1 MVANL
6 SLLLTAG
13 ALISAGVYLLLDRA
27 MTKMILGVLL
37 LGNGVNLLILLA
49 GGDAGSPPIM
59 GRESLQHG
67 DKVADPLAQAMILTA
82 IVISMALTAFV
93 LALAYRQ
100 YRYRTQD
107 VIDDDAEDVAVATRT
122 TAASAAPDHDASD
135 DPTTGRMT
143 DSGDDFGPDS
153 FEAPVRKE
161 SNPRQAGQAT
171 KKAVPSEA
179 DKDTTSTSKTAAK
192 QQGGDS

>member
-1 MVANL
+1 MAANL
-6 SLLLTAG
+6 SLLLAAG

-27 MTKMILGVLL
+27 MTKMIMGVLL
-37 LGNGVNLLILLA
+37 MGNGVNLLILAA
-49 GGDAGSPPIM
+49 GGSAGSPPIM

-67 DKVADPLAQAMILTA
+67 ENVADPLAQAMILTA
-82 IVISMALTAFV
+82 IVISMALTAFA

-107 VIDDDAEDVAVATRT
+107 VIEDDAEDAAVAARP

-143 DSGDDFGPDS
+143 QSGDAFGPAS
-153 FEAPVRKE
+153 FEAPVRNETSSRK
-161 SNPRQAGQAT
+161 AGT
-171 KKAVPSEA
+171 KNSKAVSLAKEEEKPSQSSPSQ
-179 DKDTTSTSKTAAK
+179 D
-192 QQGGDS
+192 GDA

>member
-13 ALISAGVYLLLDRA
+13 ALIAAGVYMLLDRA
-27 MTKMILGVLL
+27 LTRMIMGVLL
-37 LGNGVNLLILLA
+37 LGNGVNLLILTA

-67 DKVADPLAQAMILTA
+67 EDVADPLAQAMILTA
-82 IVISMALTAFV
+82 IVISMALTAFA

-107 VIDDDAEDVAVATRT
+107 VIDDDAEDIAVATRT

-143 DSGDDFGPDS
+143 ESGDDFGPES

-161 SNPRQAGQAT
+161 SSPKKAGANT
-171 KKAVPSEA
+171 KKAIPNQLAKEDPSA
-179 DKDTTSTSKTAAK
+179 TSSTK
-192 QQGGDS
+192 QGGDA